1 MKIDQEK
8 FDEIVLA
15 LLFHNSWRE
24 KVGEFKVY
32 RAWKSL
38 DWDALDRLHEKE
50 LIGSPQGKAKSVVV
64 TDEGYALAKRLFEE
78 LFAADETSK
87 AQGVPERNRQSGRS
101 EI

>member
-24 KVGEFKVY
+24 KIGEFNVY

-50 LIGSPQGKAKSVVV
+50 LIGSPKGKAKSVVL
-64 TDEGYALAKRLFEE
+64 TDEGHALAKRMFEKH
-78 LFAADETSK
+78 FAT
-87 AQGVPERNRQSGRS
+87 R
-101 EI
+101 